1 MASLADLL
9 AGQAGIILDPRHH
22 LRGRGAPQPV
32 SVVRSDGALG
42 LLIDRAVN
50 SDPTPVAIV
59 GQTGQAI
66 ILTAGESGV
75 IWRQGEETEAQR
87 AQIEAISEALR
98 SLGSSAGPKASRKR
112 KASESAATPRNLED
126 DEVLAIILEDA
137 PAEEPILED
146 ARGTEAKPDEPQG
159 SEPNLEPEAD
169 NAKEI

>member
-9 AGQAGIILDPRHH
+9 AGQEGIILDPRHH

-42 LLIDRAVN
+42 PLIDRAVN

-87 AQIEAISEALR
+87 AQIQAITEALEAL
-98 SLGSSAGPKASRKR
+98 SGAQPSKSAKRR
-112 KASESAATPRNLED
+112 KAQEPAQIEAEIEPEIET
-126 DEVLAIILEDA
+126 
-137 PAEEPILED
+137 PAEPEPI
-146 ARGTEAKPDEPQG
+146 A
-159 SEPNLEPEAD
+159 EPEAQD
-169 NAKEI
+169 QADAPSGEEI